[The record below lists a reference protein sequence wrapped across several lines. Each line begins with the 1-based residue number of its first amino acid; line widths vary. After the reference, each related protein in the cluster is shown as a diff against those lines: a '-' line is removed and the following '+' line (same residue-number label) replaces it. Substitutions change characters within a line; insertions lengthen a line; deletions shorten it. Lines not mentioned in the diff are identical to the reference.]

1 MEARFERM
9 KNEYELRI
17 QNLQEEV
24 KLIRAQLSGAGPG
37 YGVGGGSGPDMGAG
51 GRY

>member
-24 KLIRAQLSGAGPG
+24 KLIRAQLSGIGPG
-37 YGVGGGSGPDMGAG
+37 YGGGGGSDMGAG